1 MIIAQNRWFSRGGN
15 YKWKGESGKLKVAL
29 SLFASL
35 LLVSTAFA
43 EYTCE
48 LSFPHAPAT
57 PLENFPVL
65 VRLANDA
72 PEGFLYEDCP
82 TAAHLWFTDGYD
94 AVLPFEADT
103 WNTSGESLVWVS
115 VPSFSSSTTITM
127 HWSSDAGSVEDSPA
141 AREVW
146 TRAGYNAVW
155 HFSGSNAESATN
167 LVPSATRGIQLVQS
181 AAGINAANVK
191 FEDVKPNKCGF
202 FFKDAD
208 GNEYADAAAIEA
220 AGKTPDEIKEIWY
233 RNIRGGFSVIVL

>member
-1 MIIAQNRWFSRGGN
+1 MSKGDATSKRDATMIIAQNRWFSRGGN

-57 PLENFPVL
+57 ALADFPVL
-65 VRLANDA
+65 KNIPR
-72 PEGFLYEDCP
+72 
-82 TAAHLWFTDGYD
+82 
-94 AVLPFEADT
+94 
-103 WNTSGESLVWVS
+103 
-115 VPSFSSSTTITM
+115 
-127 HWSSDAGSVEDSPA
+127 
-141 AREVW
+141 
-146 TRAGYNAVW
+146 
-155 HFSGSNAESATN
+155 
-167 LVPSATRGIQLVQS
+167 RGIRLVQS

-208 GNEYADAAAIEA
+208 GNEYTDAAAIEA

-233 RNIRGGFSVIVL
+233 RNFRGGFSVIVL